1 MQTKMKYILSLS
13 LLVSCILNSYAS
25 QLDTRVRE
33 YLAPIR
39 IVWQQNTDLMNG
51 TENLFRKGN
60 GQPDLVNAYMCVMR
74 SENGRKPSILLD
86 FGKEIQ
92 GGIQVVTGM
101 PSSQVPRTIRVRFG
115 ESVSE
120 AMCEINGRNGAS
132 NDHAIRD
139 FEM

>member
-74 SENGRKPSILLD
+74 SEMDENHQYYLISEKKFKVVSKLLQECRLL
-86 FGKEIQ
+86 KCQ
-92 GGIQVVTGM
+92 GLYVCVL
-101 PSSQVPRTIRVRFG
+101 
-115 ESVSE
+115 ESL
-120 AMCEINGRNGAS
+120 
-132 NDHAIRD
+132 
-139 FEM
+139 